1 MDQHAEEM
9 SKFIAVRKKIANIEQ
24 SDFYK
29 NTLQL
34 AGNIF
39 TRYWDAY
46 RPTIEEVKKKTGRIY
61 HHQPEGSLAVIYA
74 TPKACIDNKQI

>member
-1 MDQHAEEM
+1 MGRHAEEM
-9 SKFIAVRKKIANIEQ
+9 SKFIAVRKKIADIEQ

-29 NTLQL
+29 NTLHL

-46 RPTIEEVKKKTGRIY
+46 RPIIEEVTKKRGEFTTTS
-61 HHQPEGSLAVIYA
+61 Q
-74 TPKACIDNKQI
+74 KAPLPLS